1 MPINNSPQ
9 LASDKPGTQNI
20 HAMQQPNGIRYLKE
34 DLELLI
40 QQLRNLQK
48 QRTAACSQ
56 SNTNF
61 ETFIKS
67 IEKFSEKSSKKMNS
81 IIIDTNGQESELQM
95 RQLQSLIKN
104 QSGMLGEGTN
114 KTDYDTILSQISKS
128 FNEYMQVLDKLNL
141 SYNQSS
147 NTK

>member
-1 MPINNSPQ
+1 MQNS
-9 LASDKPGTQNI
+9 
-20 HAMQQPNGIRYLKE
+20 NGIRCLKE

-48 QRTAACSQ
+48 QRIACPQ
-56 SNTNF
+56 SNGNF

-67 IEKFSEKSSKKMNS
+67 IEKFSEKSSKKINS
-81 IIIDTNGQESELQM
+81 IIIDTNGQEFELQM

-104 QSGMLGEGTN
+104 QSSLLDEGN
-114 KTDYDTILSQISKS
+114 NPCDCDTILSQISKS

-147 NTK
+147 NNK